1 MSATATRA
9 IGTAVDRLEGREKVT
24 GQAKY
29 AYEYHRDQ
37 VAYATLLQSTI
48 AKGAV
53 RGVDAGAALELPGV
67 LAFVWHGN
75 APRLHEVSDPELEV
89 LQSERVSYRGQIV
102 GAVIADSYETA
113 RQAQRLVR
121 IDYAPEGHDV
131 LLRADHPGLYKPD
144 RVNPNYPAD
153 TAAGDFDAAFAAAEV
168 KVDCTYDTPAE
179 HNNPMEPHATLAVW
193 EQGGVTLYDSNQ
205 GASTVK
211 ATVAKAFGLEPE
223 AVRVISPHVGG
234 GFGSKGTP
242 RPHVILAVMCSQ
254 AARRPVKLAVTRQ
267 QMFAVTG
274 YRTPTIQRLRLG
286 ADRDGRLTAI
296 CHDAIIQTST
306 IREFAEQAALPSRMM
321 YAAPNRRTTHR
332 LARLDVPT
340 PAWMRA
346 PGEAPGMYA
355 LESAMDELAIAGG
368 IDPIEL
374 RARNDPEV
382 DPETGN
388 RFSSR
393 NLVACLREGAE
404 RFGWSDRDPRP
415 AVRRDGRWLVGTGV
429 AASTYPARRRP
440 SSARAGYDPD
450 GGYTIRIAAADIGTG
465 ARTALAQIA
474 ADALEVPLEQIAIQI
489 GDSSLPQASLAGGSM
504 GNASWGS
511 AVVKACRELRALLA
525 GAGADSPH
533 EVEVDTSEEVA
544 ADAPLAKHGFGAQFI
559 EARVDVDTG
568 EVRISRAL
576 GVFATGRI
584 INPKT
589 ARSQFIGGMTM
600 GIGMALHEESVLDL
614 EFGDYLN
621 HDLAQYHV
629 PVNADIEQ
637 IEAVWLDEDDPHV
650 NPMGAKGIA
659 MGAKGIGEIGIV
671 GTAAAV
677 TAAVYH
683 ATAIRIRDLPIR
695 PDKLVTRLRPS
706 AESAGAS

>member
-1 MSATATRA
+1 VSVTATRA
-9 IGTAVDRLEGREKVT
+9 IGAAVDRLEGREKVT

-29 AYEYHRDQ
+29 AYEYHRER
-37 VAYATLLQSTI
+37 VAYAAILQSTI

-53 RGVDAGAALELPGV
+53 RGLDAGAALELAGV
-67 LAFVWHGN
+67 LAVIWHGN
-75 APRLHEVSDPELEV
+75 APRLREVPDAELEV
-89 LQSERVSYRGQIV
+89 LQSDRVSYRGQIV

-113 RQAQRLVR
+113 RQAQRLIRV
-121 IDYAPEGHDV
+121 DYAPEAHDV

-144 RVNPNYPAD
+144 KVNPNYPAD
-153 TAAGDFDAAFAAAEV
+153 TAAGDFDTAFAAADV
-168 KVDCTYDTPAE
+168 QVDCTYETPAE

-193 EQGGVTLYDSNQ
+193 EEGGVTLYDSNQ

-211 ATVAKAFGLEPE
+211 ATVARAFGLEPE

-242 RPHVILAVMCSQ
+242 RPHVILAVMCSR

-274 YRTPTIQRLRLG
+274 YRTPTIQRMRLG

-296 CHDAIIQTST
+296 CHDVIIQTST
-306 IREFAEQAALPSRMM
+306 IKEFGEQAALPSRMM

-340 PAWMRA
+340 PSWMRA
-346 PGEAPGMYA
+346 PGETPGMYA
-355 LESAMDELAIAGG
+355 LESAMDELAIACG
-368 IDPIEL
+368 IDPVEL
-374 RARNDPEV
+374 RARNDPDV
-382 DPETGN
+382 DPETGS

-404 RFGWSDRDPRP
+404 RFGWSHRDPRP
-415 AVRRDGRWLVGTGV
+415 GIRRDGRWLVGTGV

-440 SSARAGYDPD
+440 SSARARYEPG
-450 GGYTIRIAAADIGTG
+450 GGYTIQIAAADIGTG

-474 ADALEVPLEQIAIQI
+474 ADALEVPLEEIAIEI
-489 GDSSLPQASLAGGSM
+489 GDSNLPQASLAGGSM

-511 AVVKACRELRALLA
+511 AVVKACRELRARLA
-525 GAGADSPH
+525 GEGADSPH
-533 EVEVDTSEEVA
+533 EVEVDTSDDVA
-544 ADAPLAKHGFGAQFI
+544 ADPPLAKHGFGAQFI

-600 GIGMALHEESVLDL
+600 GIGMALHEESVLDV

-637 IEAVWLDEDDPHV
+637 IDAAWLDEDDPHI
-650 NPMGAKGIA
+650 NP

-683 ATAIRIRDLPIR
+683 ATSIRIRDLPIG
-695 PDKLVTRLRPS
+695 PHKLVRALAFVRN
-706 AESAGAS
+706 